1 MITVG
6 SPKQI
11 AWGKKIR
18 TERLGRWNKSDP
30 AIFMK
35 VESLLNEVTSAA
47 WWITH
52 REKEL
57 EDVLPFIGAG
67 SVKAAVKPKGPTPV
81 STSLPDNKK
90 NGVDFTDGGNRYI
103 GDLRDVLTGEI
114 VVDPDCP
121 F

>member
-1 MITVG
+1 MIIVG

-18 TERLGRWNKSDP
+18 TERLGRWSKSDP
-30 AIFMK
+30 EIFVR
-35 VESLLNEVTSAA
+35 VESILNEETSAA

-57 EDVLPFIGAG
+57 EDVLQFIGAG
-67 SVKAAVKPKGPTPV
+67 SVMTSVKPKGPAPA
-81 STSLPDNKK
+81 SASLPDNMK
-90 NGVDFTDGGNRYI
+90 NCAAFTDGGNRYT
-103 GDLRDVLTGEI
+103 GELRDMITREI
-114 VVDPDCP
+114 VIDPDCP